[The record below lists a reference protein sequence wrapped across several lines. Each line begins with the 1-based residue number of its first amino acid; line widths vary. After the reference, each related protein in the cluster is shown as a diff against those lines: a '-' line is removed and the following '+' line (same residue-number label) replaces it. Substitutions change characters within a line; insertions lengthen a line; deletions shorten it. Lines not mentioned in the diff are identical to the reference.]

1 MSRHKSKAIPGRN
14 LRLADQIQKDLAGII
29 QREIDTTRA
38 GLITLSGVE
47 LSTDYA
53 HAKVYFTVLG
63 AEPEAATALLNEKA
77 GWLHSQ
83 LYKLLHIH
91 TVPTLR
97 FFHDE
102 QIARG
107 IEMSI
112 LIDRANRS
120 GPIRACLTNLKTS
133 PDRAVVAASTFRIP
147 TMAKRRGLALDGVL
161 LLDKPVG
168 LSSNHACS
176 APNARWTRPRPV
188 TPARSTLSLPACC
201 CAVWAGRPRF
211 PAPCSTPTRHIALR
225 CNLARK
231 PIPAT

>member
-29 QREIDTTRA
+29 QREIDTKRA
-38 GLITLSGVE
+38 GLITISGVE

-112 LIDRANRS
+112 LIDRANRPGPHS
-120 GPIRACLTNLKTS
+120 GV
-133 PDRAVVAASTFRIP
+133 PDEP
-147 TMAKRRGLALDGVL
+147 E
-161 LLDKPVG
+161 DK
-168 LSSNHACS
+168 S
-176 APNARWTRPRPV
+176 
-188 TPARSTLSLPACC
+188 
-201 CAVWAGRPRF
+201 
-211 PAPCSTPTRHIALR
+211 
-225 CNLARK
+225 
-231 PIPAT
+231 